1 MLGPG
6 GFYYVVRQM
15 LGRKQVTSKS
25 SRKIFKEGNLERC
38 IDALKDFT
46 WGLAIAVVK
55 EFENLAYFPEKET
68 MSHSQ
73 DPSYLLYNRF
83 QGWVEE
89 CSKDVVFSYHKENI
103 FEHLFLL
110 DFFHN
115 SVRLGNGKAL
125 EACYFLLA
133 PIFFTADKR
142 NYKDEALFTWLTL

>member
-6 GFYYVVRQM
+6 GFYYAVRQL
-15 LGRKQVTSKS
+15 LGRQQVTSKS
-25 SRKIFKEGNLERC
+25 FQKIFKEGNLERC
-38 IDALKDFT
+38 IDALRDFA

-55 EFENLAYFPEKET
+55 EFEKSAYFPTKET

-73 DPSYLLYNRF
+73 DLSYLLYNRF
-83 QGWVEE
+83 QGWLEE
-89 CSKDVVFSYHKENI
+89 CSKDVVFSYHKENL

-125 EACYFLLA
+125 EACYFL
-133 PIFFTADKR
+133 
-142 NYKDEALFTWLTL
+142 